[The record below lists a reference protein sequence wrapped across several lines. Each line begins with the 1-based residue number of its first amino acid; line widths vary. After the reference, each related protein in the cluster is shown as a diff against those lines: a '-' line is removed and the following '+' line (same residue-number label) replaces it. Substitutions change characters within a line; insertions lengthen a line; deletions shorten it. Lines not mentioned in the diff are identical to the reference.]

1 MSEISTLTE
10 TVPEELLDEREVYQV
25 SIVEGDAVTHKYE
38 VATKLENPW
47 EFDAERFLPNTTP
60 MSLPRFFEIASNII
74 SDAQDRD
81 GANADKKVSLIEEYP
96 PDRISDFGDEVICY
110 RLLKREPANMNA
122 KGTGRPQRKSVH
134 SYDARSSTYPNKAVI
149 VESRPIDHIIE
160 FSCWAKSNKLANSRA
175 LWLEKL
181 FVNHAWAFEVQGV
194 ERFFWKNRGPDTYM
208 TSGGQRLLYRPI
220 NFFVR
225 FREFELKATPL
236 LRTIEFNAGVDLSE
250 SEMKNNF
257 NL

>member
-1 MSEISTLTE
+1 MSETSILTE
-10 TVPEELLDEREVYQV
+10 TVPSELLDEREVYQV
-25 SIVEGDAVTHKYE
+25 TVVDGDAVTHRYE

-47 EFDAERFLPNTTP
+47 DFDAEKFLPNTTP
-60 MSLPRFFEIASNII
+60 MSLPRFFEIASNIV
-74 SDAQDRD
+74 SDAQDRAD
-81 GANADKKVSLIEEYP
+81 TLADKKVSLIEEYP

-122 KGTGRPQRKSVH
+122 KGTGRPQRKSIY
-134 SYDARSSTYPNKAVI
+134 SYDARSSKYPNKAVI
-149 VESRPIDHIIE
+149 VESRPIDHTIE
-160 FSCWAKSNKLANSRA
+160 FTCWGKSNKLANARA

-208 TSGGQRLLYRPI
+208 TSGGQRLFYRPI

-236 LRTIEFNAGVDLSE
+236 LRTIEFSAGVDLSE
-250 SEMKNNF
+250 SEMKKNF